1 MSVSNNV
8 QSIAQA
14 VADRRQRPLLILYWP
29 DESHVQEN
37 DVRDLRK
44 FLRNQ
49 QLTRTRKT
57 GLMDVLIETVG
68 GETNVPYLIG
78 QMIHDY
84 AEKIAFLVPNKAL
97 SAGAEICLAGHRII
111 FGEDAV
117 LSPIDTIYTDEE
129 GKQLS
134 ETTIEHFRELAD
146 ESSEDAT
153 RSAIV
158 ENTIGRIEHQLIA
171 DTYRESRV
179 AGRHAQKLL
188 QQYMLKDS
196 SEETITSVLEQLTTQ
211 APSHDWRIDYHIA
224 KEIGLK
230 AERMDEETSDTT
242 KDLAKQIM
250 CEIVTGDRNDGKTGN
265 AAYFLYVTPT
275 PSAPLTGS

>member
-1 MSVSNNV
+1 MTESNNC
-8 QSIAQA
+8 QDIAQA
-14 VADRRQRPLLILYWP
+14 IADKRQRPLLVLYWP

-37 DVRDLRK
+37 DVRELRK
-44 FLRNQ
+44 FLRKQ
-49 QLTRTRKT
+49 QLTRTRKIE
-57 GLMDVLIETVG
+57 LMDVLIETIG
-68 GETNVPYLIG
+68 GETNVPYQIG

-84 AEKIAFLVPNKAL
+84 AVEIAFLVPNKAL

-117 LSPIDTIYTDEE
+117 LSPIDTIYTDDE

-179 AGRHAQKLL
+179 AGRHAKMLL
-188 QQYMLKDS
+188 QQYMLQNS
-196 SEETITSVLEQLTTQ
+196 SEETISAVLEQLTTQ

-230 AERMDEETSDTT
+230 VKRMDEETSDMT
-242 KDLAKQIM
+242 KNLSKQIL
-250 CEIVTGDRNDGKTGN
+250 CEFVTGDRNDGKTGN
-265 AAYFLYVTPT
+265 AAYFLYATPT
-275 PSAPLTGS
+275 E